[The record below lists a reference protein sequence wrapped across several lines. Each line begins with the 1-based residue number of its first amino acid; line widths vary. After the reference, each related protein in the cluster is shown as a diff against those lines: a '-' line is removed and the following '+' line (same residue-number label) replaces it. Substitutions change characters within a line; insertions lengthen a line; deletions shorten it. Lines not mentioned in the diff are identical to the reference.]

1 MSTIRGVKDRRFNFV
16 QLLNSMFEDQKI
28 SLKAKGFIG
37 YCLTK
42 TEDWKFHISHLM
54 SVLKEGETAIY
65 SVINE
70 CIDNGYAF
78 RYQARGP
85 DGKLLPGEF
94 IISDSKNEIQCLKNE
109 YESKQEFKKNLPHRE
124 NQGTVSP
131 HRENPD
137 TALQRETPGAIY
149 SNTDSSNTEE
159 KQQQEPQK
167 STQHNLYDQTP
178 NPSSAAAASFY
189 KELKDIDMPLSDKT
203 EITKTYSIQ
212 NVKHGLLW
220 LEKNDKPLTK
230 GVAAALKWACKTL
243 PEIPKPKKIDKTPV
257 DPASFNKTYFR
268 QINNIAQKNG
278 IKLYNAGLREGTTDY
293 LETENDKI
301 YYKDVSFLDQIANF
315 LRKKSIECRNVFEM
329 IKACQMDLA
338 KQI

>member
-1 MSTIRGVKDRRFNFV
+1 MSTIRGVKDRRFQFV

-109 YESKQEFKKNLPHRE
+109 YESKPEFKKNLPNRENKGAVPPRRE
-124 NQGTVSP
+124 NQGAV
-131 HRENPD
+131 
-137 TALQRETPGAIY
+137 LQRETPGAIY

-159 KQQQEPQK
+159 QQQQERKAP
-167 STQHNLYDQTP
+167 P
-178 NPSSAAAASFY
+178 SAAVSFY
-189 KELKDIDMPLSDKT
+189 KELEGIDIPLADKI
-203 EITKTYSIQ
+203 EITKSYPVQ
-212 NVKHGLLW
+212 NVKHGILW
-220 LEKNDKPLTK
+220 LEKNEKPLTK
-230 GVAAALKWACKTL
+230 GIAAALKWACKTL
-243 PEIPKPKKIDKTPV
+243 PEIPTPKKVEKGPIDAAP
-257 DPASFNKTYFR
+257 FNKTYYR
-268 QINNIAQKNG
+268 EITKVAQKNG
-278 IKLYNAGLREGTTDY
+278 VRLYNEGLREGTSDY

-301 YYKDVSFLDQIANF
+301 YFKDTSFLEQIANF
-315 LRKKSIECRNVFEM
+315 LRKKSIECRGIFDTV
-329 IKACQMDLA
+329 KACQMDLA
-338 KQI
+338 KQL